1 MWNEYMYNKYCKREH
16 PSMVVWRTG
25 VSGSQVWKK
34 MLLARDL
41 VEYLIVWKMRSG
53 NADLWL
59 DNKWIG

>member
-1 MWNEYMYNKYCKREH
+1 
-16 PSMVVWRTG
+16 MVVWRTG